1 MAKTYQGHK
10 NRACWNV
17 ALYLFNDY
25 GLYSLVKEEVA
36 ATRTLDDAA
45 VALLDRLVGNGMTH
59 TPDGYRFSK
68 TAIRLALQGYER

>member
-1 MAKTYQGHK
+1 MYQGHK

-25 GLYSLVKEEVA
+25 GLYHVMREEVSSGV
-36 ATRTLDDAA
+36 TLDCAA
-45 VALLDRLVGNGMTH
+45 LNILEWLRRAGIDQ

-68 TAIRLALQGYER
+68 TAIRLALQHWEK